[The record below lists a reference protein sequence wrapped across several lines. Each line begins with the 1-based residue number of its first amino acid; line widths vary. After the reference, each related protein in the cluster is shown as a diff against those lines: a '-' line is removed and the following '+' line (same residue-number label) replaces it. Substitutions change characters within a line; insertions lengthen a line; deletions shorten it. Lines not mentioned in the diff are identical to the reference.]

1 VGSLGSS
8 AGRYGAGSGAR
19 AKLLKSEAYV
29 CLFLIFLLLAFG
41 GIIVYQ
47 APLLTSSDISA
58 NLHDKLTV
66 TDNEPDSA

>member
-1 VGSLGSS
+1 
-8 AGRYGAGSGAR
+8 
-19 AKLLKSEAYV
+19 
-29 CLFLIFLLLAFG
+29 LFLIFLLLAFG

-66 TDNEPDSA
+66 TDNEPDSV

>member
-1 VGSLGSS
+1 VFRLIFQPDHGEGEGPS
-8 AGRYGAGSGAR
+8 R